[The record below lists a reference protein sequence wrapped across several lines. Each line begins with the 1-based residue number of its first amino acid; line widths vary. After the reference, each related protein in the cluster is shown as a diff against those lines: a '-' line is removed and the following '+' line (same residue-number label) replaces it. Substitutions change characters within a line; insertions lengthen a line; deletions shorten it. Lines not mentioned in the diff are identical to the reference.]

1 MGFSREEKEETRSR
15 GKIDGGMLIR
25 KHTNPPADVD
35 CARHP
40 PSSPPRPSIAPPP
53 PHAHYIHVRKC
64 FIISAFVVESL
75 RLKRKTHINERAV
88 LAHFTPSF
96 YLSSS
101 LSPPLLVLHMD
112 GFDRWSSGATT
123 HYYWQVQVG
132 QIHTH
137 VHRG

>member
-15 GKIDGGMLIR
+15 CKIDGGMLIR

-75 RLKRKTHINERAV
+75 RLKKKHTSTNELCSLTSLPLFISLPLSRLHSLFYTWMGLTGGLPEQRHIITGKFR
-88 LAHFTPSF
+88 
-96 YLSSS
+96 
-101 LSPPLLVLHMD
+101 
-112 GFDRWSSGATT
+112 
-123 HYYWQVQVG
+123 
-132 QIHTH
+132 
-137 VHRG
+137 